1 MSLAITRQNMCADN
15 LQIPEPRLID
25 RAGGRDKY
33 DGRFL
38 HSGEVQVSGYLRYRQ
53 DANSF
58 WYQSEITSLTDKFAL
73 DIGVVD
79 IAG

>member
-38 HSGEVQVSGYLRYRQ
+38 HSGEVQVSGYLRSRQ

-58 WYQSEITSLTDKFAL
+58 
-73 DIGVVD
+73 VVPE
-79 IAG
+79 

>member
-15 LQIPEPRLID
+15 LQIPKPAVIGRV
-25 RAGGRDKY
+25 GGRDKY

-38 HSGEVQVSGYLRYRQ
+38 HLGEVRVSGYLRYRQ

-58 WYQSEITSLTDKFAL
+58 
-73 DIGVVD
+73 VVPE
-79 IAG
+79 